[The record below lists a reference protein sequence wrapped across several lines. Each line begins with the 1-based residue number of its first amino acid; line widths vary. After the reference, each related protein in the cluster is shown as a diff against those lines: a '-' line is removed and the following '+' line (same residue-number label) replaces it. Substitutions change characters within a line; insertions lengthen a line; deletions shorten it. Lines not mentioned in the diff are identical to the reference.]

1 MRAGIKKHACPCK
14 KLQGQAYEHTN
25 LRYHLDCR
33 KTATSTK
40 MRTHFLPCNA
50 STRQKILG
58 KKPFTLPSAVH
69 LPVPLFASFPAT
81 EALCGCAYGVISA
94 SSVLIIKHLFQ
105 PFVKP
110 DFDFSLNKPRVPLR
124 TGCRQK
130 RQSPL

>member
-14 KLQGQAYEHTN
+14 KLQGQTCKHTN

-40 MRTHFLPCNA
+40 MQPHFLPCNA

-69 LPVPLFASFPAT
+69 LSVPLFASFSAT
-81 EALCGCAYGVISA
+81 EAPCGCAYGVISA
-94 SSVLIIKHLFQ
+94 SSVLIIKHLFES
-105 PFVKP
+105 FVKHY
-110 DFDFSLNKPRVPLR
+110 FHFFANKLSAPTR
-124 TGCRQK
+124 TGFRRKHQ
-130 RQSPL
+130 